1 MTEKTKSKSPRQ
13 GSREQKILS
22 AARQLFSTR
31 GYDAVSM
38 NAIAARAGVSKANIF
53 HHFSSKEA
61 LYIEVLRGACSN
73 FGPLVEAGF
82 AGRGRLGARLTRFSR
97 GHMETLFEDERR
109 TRLVMR
115 EVLDNG
121 QRRGHQLAERVFGR
135 NFSQLVEHVRESQ
148 RCGDVRKNL
157 DPAIVAGML
166 LSANVTFF
174 LWRDVIRYLPE
185 VRFADNPERYASQC
199 CDVLV
204 NGIAACKK
212 AAAGTKNSASARRSV
227 VRG

>member
-1 MTEKTKSKSPRQ
+1 VTAKTKTRAPRQ

-38 NAIAARAGVSKANIF
+38 NTIAARAGVSKANIF

-82 AGRGRLGARLTRFSR
+82 AGRGRLGTRLARFSR
-97 GHMETLFEDERR
+97 RHMETLFEDERR

-148 RCGDVRKNL
+148 RCGDVRRNL

-174 LWRDVIRYLPE
+174 LWHDVIRYLPE
-185 VRFADNPERYASQC
+185 VRFADDPERYASQC

-204 NGIAACKK
+204 NGIAACSKV
-212 AAAGTKNSASARRSV
+212 AAGAKSGAATRRAA
-227 VRG
+227 VR